1 MVGRVMVVPFV
12 PLEVHTVGGVVVKL
26 TGKPDE
32 AAAHRRVR
40 PEDTDWCA
48 RLPAA
53 SDQGPRC
60 DQMPMSTLRRRTTS
74 ISGQVINVA
83 RVTAVMRLST
93 AMLIIALLVSSVA
106 DPMCGTMIAFGS

>member
-53 SDQGPRC
+53 SDQGLDATRC
-60 DQMPMSTLRRRTTS
+60 RCRLSGAGRRR
-74 ISGQVINVA
+74 
-83 RVTAVMRLST
+83 
-93 AMLIIALLVSSVA
+93 
-106 DPMCGTMIAFGS
+106 